1 MVNKTFSHY
10 KIVKDLGRGGMA
22 EVYEVI
28 DLNTQEHIALKVLFP
43 NLSSDEIVR
52 KRFLREAKAGMEL
65 DHPGIVKVYE
75 VGEEK
80 KQSFIAMELVEG
92 KTLDE
97 VIREEP
103 LDVERIINIG
113 IKVADALAAAH
124 KKMIIHR
131 DIKPSNIMVSNGKI
145 KVMDFGL
152 VRIMDASTLT
162 EKYEI
167 VGTLFYMSPQQAIG
181 TQIDERSDIFSL
193 GVVLYQLLTGTLPF
207 EGDNPGA
214 IIHSILHSDP
224 LRMEELREGISVE
237 VEQVV
242 FKAIQKKPQERYQSA
257 VEFKSD
263 LERVREILKGK
274 AHTLIA
280 TEEVFEERTRGVYS
294 VLVGRERE
302 LEILEDHLERMLKG
316 EGSTILVR
324 GEVGIGKSR
333 LVWELGR
340 KAKREKARYFLGRC
354 VFGKEE
360 LPYQPILEVIR
371 SYLEL
376 KGVRDTERLGDF
388 IEHKAPHLTDRMG
401 VIQTF
406 LFMKGEKEPSLIN
419 KEQLWDTATELVK
432 AMSQDK
438 PILLHLDDLQWADLP
453 TLNLLS
459 YLSANTGGERI
470 LIAGTYRPEELIEEF
485 EEKPHP
491 LLSVLKRM
499 RKEGLYKEINL
510 ERLDEEG
517 TQSVISSVFP
527 GSDFP
532 ESFAHLIYEETEG
545 NPLFILEVLKL
556 LRDEGVISQEDGEW
570 RLSSKISRVAIP
582 EKVNE
587 VIMDRLRSLNREERD
602 VVDVASVEGDFFQSD
617 TLCHCLRLP
626 RMKVLRNL
634 QDLEYFHHLIH
645 ASEREYHFDHG
656 KIREVAYG
664 NLIPELKREYH
675 RLIGEYFRENY
686 GEAEE
691 YAGKITHHLLEADER
706 REALPYFIKAGE
718 HAKKLFANEEAI
730 GYFDK
735 GIELVDE
742 HLEQHP
748 TPDLQRTK
756 LTLLK
761 GRAEVKKLIGYYDDA
776 RKDYEGMERLAQRLE
791 DQKERAHGMTEIGET
806 YRRKDD
812 YKMALSHY
820 EQALRIQRQIGDKRG
835 EGSTLIGIGG
845 IHYNQNDYDTALSYF
860 EQSLQIQRGLGNK
873 LGEGNALNGIGN
885 VHYNCGN
892 YERALSYF
900 EQSLQIQRG
909 LGNKLGEGNAL
920 NNIGNVHV
928 DRGDYELALSSY
940 EQSLRIK
947 RQIGNKLGE
956 ANVLNNIGNVYL
968 GRGGYAA
975 SLSSYEQ
982 SLGIQRQIG
991 NKLGESD
998 ALNNIGNIYWNRGD
1012 YEMSLSYYEQSLG
1025 IRRQIGDK
1033 RGQWESQHYLC
1044 KLWLDAGDQKKAL
1057 ERLEE
1062 AGRIA
1067 EAIGITKMSAWSHID
1082 TGQAKFLRSF
1092 YEDAHLDIQKGLEI
1106 AREMKEIDAIIEG
1119 LVVAAKLEIAR
1130 RNDLKASQYAEEAL
1144 SLAMDKGRK
1153 FDIAQAHL
1161 LLACISLSK
1170 GDLHKAESHASK
1182 AKKIAEVSGMKKL
1195 LWQAHHWL
1203 GRVFLKKKNN
1213 SLAQEELR
1221 KADQVVN
1228 RISSKLSEELRETY
1242 LAKKEIKEIYKD
1254 LNIIKKSK
1262 AKRGRSREKI

>member
-1 MVNKTFSHY
+1 VGT
-10 KIVKDLGRGGMA
+10 
-22 EVYEVI
+22 
-28 DLNTQEHIALKVLFP
+28 
-43 NLSSDEIVR
+43 
-52 KRFLREAKAGMEL
+52 
-65 DHPGIVKVYE
+65 
-75 VGEEK
+75 GEE
-80 KQSFIAMELVEG
+80 S
-92 KTLDE
+92 
-97 VIREEP
+97 
-103 LDVERIINIG
+103 
-113 IKVADALAAAH
+113 
-124 KKMIIHR
+124 
-131 DIKPSNIMVSNGKI
+131 
-145 KVMDFGL
+145 
-152 VRIMDASTLT
+152 
-162 EKYEI
+162 EK
-167 VGTLFYMSPQQAIG
+167 
-181 TQIDERSDIFSL
+181 
-193 GVVLYQLLTGTLPF
+193 
-207 EGDNPGA
+207 
-214 IIHSILHSDP
+214 
-224 LRMEELREGISVE
+224 REG
-237 VEQVV
+237 
-242 FKAIQKKPQERYQSA
+242 
-257 VEFKSD
+257 
-263 LERVREILKGK
+263 
-274 AHTLIA
+274 
-280 TEEVFEERTRGVYS
+280 
-294 VLVGRERE
+294 
-302 LEILEDHLERMLKG
+302 
-316 EGSTILVR
+316 
-324 GEVGIGKSR
+324 
-333 LVWELGR
+333 
-340 KAKREKARYFLGRC
+340 
-354 VFGKEE
+354 
-360 LPYQPILEVIR
+360 
-371 SYLEL
+371 YLEL
-376 KGVRDTERLGDF
+376 KGVRDTGRLHDF
-388 IEHKAPHLTDRMG
+388 IREKVPHLTDRMG

-406 LFMKGEKEPSLIN
+406 LFMKGEKGSSLIN

-453 TLNLLS
+453 TLNLLN

-510 ERLDEEG
+510 ERLDEDG
-517 TQSVISSVFP
+517 TQNVISSVFP
-527 GSDFP
+527 HSDFP

-556 LRDEGVISQEDGEW
+556 LRDERVISQEDGEW
-570 RLSSKISRVAIP
+570 RLSSKISRIAIP

-634 QDLEYFHHLIH
+634 QDLEHSHHLIH
-645 ASEREYHFDHG
+645 ASEREYHFDHV
-656 KIREVAYG
+656 KIREVIYE

-675 RLIGEYFRENY
+675 RLLGEYFTKNF
-686 GEAEE
+686 GEKEE
-691 YAGKITHHLLEADER
+691 YAGKIAHHLLEADER
-706 REALPYFIKAGE
+706 RGALPYFIKAGE

-761 GRAEVKKLIGYYDDA
+761 GRAEVKRLIGRYDEA
-776 RKDYEGMERLAQRLE
+776 GVDYENIRRLGQRLE
-791 DQKERAHGMTEIGET
+791 DQEERAYGLSGLGATF
-806 YRRKDD
+806 RSRD
-812 YKMALSHY
+812 YEMALSYY

-835 EGSTLIGIGG
+835 ESSTLIGIGG
-845 IHYNQNDYDTALSYF
+845 IHYDRDDYDTALSYF
-860 EQSLQIQRGLGNK
+860 EESLQIQRGLGNK

-885 VHYNCGN
+885 VHYNSGN

-900 EQSLQIQRG
+900 EESLQIQRG

-968 GRGGYAA
+968 GRGDYAA

-998 ALNNIGNIYWNRGD
+998 ALNNIGNIYWTRGD

-1033 RGQWESQHYLC
+1033 QGQWESQHYLC
-1044 KLWLDAGDQKKAL
+1044 KLWLDAGDQKKVL

-1067 EAIGITKMSAWSHID
+1067 EAIGTTKMSAWSHID
-1082 TGQAKFLRSF
+1082 TGQAKFLRGF
-1092 YEDAHLDIQKGLEI
+1092 YEDAHLDIQKGLKI
-1106 AREMKEIDAIIEG
+1106 ARGMKEIDAIIEG
-1119 LVVAAKLEIAR
+1119 LVVTAKLEIAR

-1161 LLACISLSK
+1161 LLACIHLSK
-1170 GDLHKAESHASK
+1170 RDLQDAESHASQAQK
-1182 AKKIAEVSGMKKL
+1182 TAEGCGMKEL
-1195 LWQAHHWL
+1195 LWQVHHCL
-1203 GRVFLKKKNN
+1203 GKVFLKKKNY

-1221 KADQVVN
+1221 KAEEVVN
-1228 RISSKLSEELRETY
+1228 TISSKLSEELSKTY
-1242 LAKKEIKEIYKD
+1242 LAKKEIKDFYKD
-1254 LNIIKKSK
+1254 LKTTKSK
-1262 AKRGRSREKI
+1262 AKRGRKS